1 MIKLKLVK
9 LLVIT
14 ASIPV
19 KADGNIRT
27 EIFGHKIRNGPDNLY
42 AVNDLIEAY
51 SSVDKN
57 SLEKSLE
64 NTKNVPNLQ
73 DLIDLAVSASS
84 EIICPENDPLYN
96 CCRSI
101 LELNKPK
108 NTQEKLKLVDLSGTT
123 RQPGLSLGDFV
134 SDGMLSQCK
143 RENYNYRLVLDKC
156 AMYDF
161 VPLWDRKID
170 VFDDFRVK
178 NRVCTSFEPEI
189 RCFRRF
195 SGQKSSTYL
204 FRTAKSMFSMILPLL
219 HIYQGPPGTANSKL
233 KASYHTKSTIAYQ
246 ILVTLNL

>member
-19 KADGNIRT
+19 KAENQ
-27 EIFGHKIRNGPDNLY
+27 IFGHKIRNGPDNLY

-134 SDGMLSQCK
+134 SDGMLLQCK
-143 RENYNYRLVLDKC
+143 RENYNYRAVLDKC
-156 AMYDF
+156 
-161 VPLWDRKID
+161 
-170 VFDDFRVK
+170 
-178 NRVCTSFEPEI
+178 
-189 RCFRRF
+189 
-195 SGQKSSTYL
+195 
-204 FRTAKSMFSMILPLL
+204 
-219 HIYQGPPGTANSKL
+219 
-233 KASYHTKSTIAYQ
+233 
-246 ILVTLNL
+246 